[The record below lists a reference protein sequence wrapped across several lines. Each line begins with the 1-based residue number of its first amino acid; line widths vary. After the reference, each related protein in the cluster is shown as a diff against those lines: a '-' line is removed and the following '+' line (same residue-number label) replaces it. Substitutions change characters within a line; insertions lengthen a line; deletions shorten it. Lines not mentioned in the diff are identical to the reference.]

1 MTFEPAAGRDR
12 SVVPLLLRARQL
24 RSTEPV
30 LGRTVGVLVVGLTV
44 GLDMIDELPVYEELE
59 RVGVVTER
67 VGVERVG
74 VTRVGVER
82 VGVERVGVERV
93 GVAREGVERV
103 GLWVERVGVDRT
115 GVDRTGVDRT
125 GVDRTGFWRLEE
137 PARTG
142 VLWPRLRWALALSA
156 VNARENARAR
166 RRRGRWLNMRA
177 FFLGESV
184 GADNGGDAAEGPRGF
199 GPCRSQ
205 DWCRTGRR
213 EANLP
218 QMRHGVPKNV
228 VGKPVF
234 SFQGRPPSRELCP
247 LRGTRS
253 PLRGQDGG

>member
-82 VGVERVGVERV
+82 VGVERVGV
-93 GVAREGVERV
+93 
-103 GLWVERVGVDRT
+103 WVERV

>member
-74 VTRVGVER
+74 VGVERVGVERVGVGVER
-82 VGVERVGVERV
+82 VGVERVGF
-93 GVAREGVERV
+93 
-103 GLWVERVGVDRT
+103 WVERVGVDRT

-125 GVDRTGFWRLEE
+125 GFWRLED

-184 GADNGGDAAEGPRGF
+184 GVDNGEDAAEGPREF
-199 GPCRSQ
+199 RPCRLQ
-205 DWCRTGRR
+205 DRCPTGRR

-218 QMRHGVPKNV
+218 KIRPGVPKNV
-228 VGKPVF
+228 VEKPVF
-234 SFQGRPPSRELCP
+234 SFQGRPPS
-247 LRGTRS
+247 
-253 PLRGQDGG
+253 